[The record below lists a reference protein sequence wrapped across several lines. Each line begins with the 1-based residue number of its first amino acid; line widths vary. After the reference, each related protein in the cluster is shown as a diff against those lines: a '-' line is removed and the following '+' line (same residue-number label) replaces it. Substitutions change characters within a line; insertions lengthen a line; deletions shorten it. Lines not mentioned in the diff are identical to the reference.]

1 MLWLEAAIFS
11 KYSVSFYWRRF
22 ENGMTSYN
30 FRIDKSCL
38 RTIYSKTCFTHGF
51 NMYIL
56 MVRESSFEFQ
66 TMYSKWKTL
75 LDVDIQRSTF
85 AKAPL
90 SGVGRCLNGK
100 IFQRFQWGYYTID
113 IDPVQNFSNIFMSI
127 ILSCMCSFLDARRI
141 MLTTLSFVCD
151 VFINFHSL
159 ISVIL
164 LSICWWT
171 ISNWKSP
178 NRRVWQ
184 FLGGR
189 RKSLNFWLNRPKVNL
204 FNPNCTEHRLWS
216 CVSYSRV

>member
-113 IDPVQNFSNIFMSI
+113 IDPVQNFSNIFMRMYFICCWNNVDNLVLHVLFSGCEKNNAHHI
-127 ILSCMCSFLDARRI
+127 VVCLRCVYKFSFLNI
-141 MLTTLSFVCD
+141 CYFIKYMLVNYQQLK
-151 VFINFHSL
+151 
-159 ISVIL
+159 ISK
-164 LSICWWT
+164 SKSMT
-171 ISNWKSP
+171 IFGWKA
-178 NRRVWQ
+178 
-184 FLGGR
+184 
-189 RKSLNFWLNRPKVNL
+189 
-204 FNPNCTEHRLWS
+204 
-216 CVSYSRV
+216 